1 MFIRDLQG
9 NEYPLFTDFEHAD
22 ELNTNDSIRMQIPYD
37 KNHGEF
43 LSQTTD
49 LEHWIIGD
57 IIGINEYRIV
67 YSKKITKGNSFYVDI
82 IANPEVIERL
92 DELRVYKR
100 YDQYFT
106 DVQFFNLVFA
116 NTPFTVMINGSSASL
131 MWEGIGDGESKL
143 SMFKRGIKRYGFEF
157 KIIGNVVYLY
167 DKIGN
172 DTNYEFRYKLN
183 AANIVKETDSQEF
196 FTAIRG
202 YGNYEQDEKDIDG
215 KALLKDTYIS
225 PLASVYGEKWA
236 PPLRDGRVKVAG
248 TLQKEMKRIVDES
261 LKISFSADIY
271 DLSRQGYDYQHTVLG
286 DRVFLVDERI
296 KEDVE
301 VRVVKKEVKY
311 SAKKEII
318 DLKITFGTTS
328 MTDAYKTSLQTTVKE
343 FSEIMAGRKALP
355 FAALDIVSRSMVSKI
370 QNTSSELLFDDMGIH
385 AIDKTNPNNI
395 VTMNSSGWMLSTDG
409 GRTAK
414 TALTAEGI
422 VADTIT
428 TGHLDTNLVTIRSSN
443 SDNYIEMRNDFIM
456 SRGRFTRTWANVT
469 DTATLNL
476 GIRKGH
482 IMVSNEDTGYN
493 LYLTEKGLSTMLEGA
508 GDDTA
513 GTLEFHSQRFN
524 ETSRGVTLHST
535 YGAVALLSE
544 NSRIYSR
551 SRLTNNIESDEYG
564 IYFRPYMKTRKGL
577 NEFNLYVKEADSAG
591 DTDGALLY
599 GNLTDTNGKHG
610 SGIRFSKSISEN
622 TIYATNQKGDIGT
635 GDFYADKLFG
645 DWKSKATN
653 LYAMTAY
660 DGELRVTDK
669 NGYNNGNMTF
679 RPIAAKSFNQVSSL
693 KYKTNI
699 ENVDDIGLSTIN
711 NLTVVKYSL
720 KSDVENGDDK
730 TRQLGFI
737 AEYSESIATSEKSAI
752 DMYKLL
758 SYNTKALQ
766 ELHGK
771 FIEQQK
777 QIEQLEDKVYGTEQ

>member
-9 NEYPLFTDFEHAD
+9 NEYTLFTDFEHID

-37 KNHGEF
+37 KNHREF
-43 LSQTTD
+43 LSQITD

-57 IIGINEYRIV
+57 IVGINKYRIV
-67 YSKKITKGNSFYVDI
+67 YSKKVTKGNSFYVDI

-131 MWEGIGDGESKL
+131 MWEGVGDGESKL

-157 KIIGNVVYLY
+157 KIVGNVVYLY

-202 YGNYEQDEKDIDG
+202 YGNYDQDEKDIDG

-236 PPLRDGRVKVAG
+236 PPLRDGRVKVAS
-248 TLQKEMKRIVDES
+248 TLRKEMERIVDES

-318 DLKITFGTTS
+318 DLKLTFGTTS
-328 MTDAYKTSLQTTVKE
+328 MTDAYKSSLQTTVKE
-343 FSEIMAGRKALP
+343 FSEIMAGIKALP
-355 FAALDIVSRSMVSKI
+355 FAALDIISRSMVSKI

-385 AIDKTNPNNI
+385 SVDKNNANNI

-409 GRTAK
+409 GNTAK

-422 VADTIT
+422 VADAIT
-428 TGHLDTNLVTIRSSN
+428 TGTLNTQLVTIVGENSLIYMNGQEIGATSN
-443 SDNYIEMRNDFIM
+443 TTKSQTFIRPRGLYITRPDGAVYMQDGVPSM
-456 SRGRFTRTWANVT
+456 SFDVQPISFYADGIVTFDGRFYRTSSTNFEIFNVVYAEHSARYIT
-469 DTATLNL
+469 FT
-476 GIRKGH
+476 
-482 IMVSNEDTGYN
+482 
-493 LYLTEKGLSTMLEGA
+493 YLADWGA
-508 GDDTA
+508 
-513 GTLEFHSQRFN
+513 E
-524 ETSRGVTLHST
+524 
-535 YGAVALLSE
+535 SE
-544 NSRIYSR
+544 NSHGNVGLRIEEFGDLNVSAQE
-551 SRLTNNIESDEYG
+551 SVLAGNNISTQQGNITLDLGTPTYKPLYFYLKIKNES
-564 IYFRPYMKTRKGL
+564 
-577 NEFNLYVKEADSAG
+577 
-591 DTDGALLY
+591 
-599 GNLTDTNGKHG
+599 GNTKNIARMRT
-610 SGIRFSKSISEN
+610 
-622 TIYATNQKGDIGT
+622 
-635 GDFYADKLFG
+635 
-645 DWKSKATN
+645 
-653 LYAMTAY
+653 
-660 DGELRVTDK
+660 LRVYMR
-669 NGYNNGNMTF
+669 G
-679 RPIAAKSFNQVSSL
+679 
-693 KYKTNI
+693 
-699 ENVDDIGLSTIN
+699 
-711 NLTVVKYSL
+711 
-720 KSDVENGDDK
+720 
-730 TRQLGFI
+730 
-737 AEYSESIATSEKSAI
+737 
-752 DMYKLL
+752 
-758 SYNTKALQ
+758 
-766 ELHGK
+766 
-771 FIEQQK
+771 
-777 QIEQLEDKVYGTEQ
+777 

>member
-9 NEYPLFTDFEHAD
+9 NEYTLFTDFEHID

-37 KNHGEF
+37 KNHREF
-43 LSQTTD
+43 LSQITD

-57 IIGINEYRIV
+57 IVGINKYRIV
-67 YSKKITKGNSFYVDI
+67 YSKKVTKGNSFYVDI

-131 MWEGIGDGESKL
+131 MWEGVGDGESKL

-157 KIIGNVVYLY
+157 KIVGNVVYLY

-202 YGNYEQDEKDIDG
+202 YGNYDQDEKDIDG

-236 PPLRDGRVKVAG
+236 PPLRDGRVKVAS
-248 TLQKEMKRIVDES
+248 TLRKEMERIVDES

-318 DLKITFGTTS
+318 DLKLTFGTTS
-328 MTDAYKTSLQTTVKE
+328 MTDAYKSSLQTTVKE
-343 FSEIMAGRKALP
+343 FSEIMAGIKALP

-385 AIDKTNPNNI
+385 SVDKNNANNI

-409 GRTAK
+409 GNTAK

-422 VADTIT
+422 VADAIT
-428 TGHLDTNLVTIRSSN
+428 TGTLNTQLVTIVGENSLIYMNGQEIGATSN
-443 SDNYIEMRNDFIM
+443 TTKSQTFIRPRGLYITRPDGAVYMQDGVPSM
-456 SRGRFTRTWANVT
+456 SFDVQPISFYADGIVTFDGRFYRTSSTNFEIFNVVYAEHSARYIT
-469 DTATLNL
+469 FT
-476 GIRKGH
+476 
-482 IMVSNEDTGYN
+482 
-493 LYLTEKGLSTMLEGA
+493 YLADWGA
-508 GDDTA
+508 
-513 GTLEFHSQRFN
+513 E
-524 ETSRGVTLHST
+524 
-535 YGAVALLSE
+535 SE
-544 NSRIYSR
+544 NSHGNVGLRIEEFGDLNVSAQE
-551 SRLTNNIESDEYG
+551 SVLAGNNISTQQGNITLDLGTPTYKPLYFYLKIKNES
-564 IYFRPYMKTRKGL
+564 
-577 NEFNLYVKEADSAG
+577 
-591 DTDGALLY
+591 
-599 GNLTDTNGKHG
+599 GNTKNIARMRT
-610 SGIRFSKSISEN
+610 
-622 TIYATNQKGDIGT
+622 
-635 GDFYADKLFG
+635 
-645 DWKSKATN
+645 
-653 LYAMTAY
+653 
-660 DGELRVTDK
+660 LRVYMR
-669 NGYNNGNMTF
+669 G
-679 RPIAAKSFNQVSSL
+679 
-693 KYKTNI
+693 
-699 ENVDDIGLSTIN
+699 
-711 NLTVVKYSL
+711 
-720 KSDVENGDDK
+720 
-730 TRQLGFI
+730 
-737 AEYSESIATSEKSAI
+737 
-752 DMYKLL
+752 
-758 SYNTKALQ
+758 
-766 ELHGK
+766 
-771 FIEQQK
+771 
-777 QIEQLEDKVYGTEQ
+777 

>member
-9 NEYPLFTDFEHAD
+9 NEYTLFTDFEHAD
-22 ELNTNDSIRMQIPYD
+22 ELNTNDSIRMKIPYD

-100 YDQYFT
+100 YDHYFT

-131 MWEGIGDGESKL
+131 MWEGVGDGESKL

-157 KIIGNVVYLY
+157 KIVGNVVYLY

-248 TLQKEMKRIVDES
+248 TLRKEMERIVDES

-355 FAALDIVSRSMVSKI
+355 FAALDIVSKSMVSKI

-385 AIDKTNPNNI
+385 AIDKKNANNI

-422 VADTIT
+422 VADAIT
-428 TGHLDTNLVTIRSSN
+428 TGHLNANLITVTGGDN
-443 SDNYIEMRNDFIM
+443 SRFVEIKNDQM
-456 SRGRFTRTWANVT
+456 TLYGTFTRTWQGVTTTNNVYT
-469 DTATLNL
+469 RLKDGHLRFRNNNL
-476 GIRKGH
+476 DRSIYFSDFGISTYLDGD
-482 IMVSNEDTGYN
+482 SEDA
-493 LYLTEKGLSTMLEGA
+493 S
-508 GDDTA
+508 
-513 GTLEFHSQRFN
+513 GTLEFFDYSYS
-524 ETSRGVTLHST
+524 TARGVTLNS
-535 YGAVALLSE
+535 GLGVVALRSDSNRIILEAE
-544 NSRIYSR
+544 NTVNLESNQYSVYVRPFSKSR
-551 SRLTNNIESDEYG
+551 
-564 IYFRPYMKTRKGL
+564 PGL
-577 NEFNLYVKEADSAG
+577 NEFQFYVKDNPSSA
-591 DTDGALLY
+591 DTDGALLF
-599 GNLTDTNGKHG
+599 GNLTDTSSQYG
-610 SGIRFSKSISEN
+610 SGIRFSKSNKSSIV
-622 TIYATNQKGDIGT
+622 YATNPTGDMGT
-635 GDFYADKLFG
+635 GEFHA
-645 DWKSKATN
+645 
-653 LYAMTAY
+653 
-660 DGELRVTDK
+660 K
-669 NGYNNGNMTF
+669 NFIN
-679 RPIAAKSFNQVSSL
+679 ASL
-693 KYKTNI
+693 EEYKTNI
-699 ENVDDIGLSTIN
+699 KKWDADALSTIVN
-711 NLTVVKYSL
+711 DLDLYSYNYKNEEDVNRYGVVIGDNYKTPSDFVIGDGVSMYDMISYSL
-720 KSDVENGDDK
+720 RAIQQLNEKVE
-730 TRQLGFI
+730 
-737 AEYSESIATSEKSAI
+737 
-752 DMYKLL
+752 
-758 SYNTKALQ
+758 ALQ
-766 ELHGK
+766 NG
-771 FIEQQK
+771 
-777 QIEQLEDKVYGTEQ
+777 

>member
-9 NEYPLFTDFEHAD
+9 NEYTLFTDFEHTD

-37 KNHGEF
+37 KNHREF

-57 IIGINEYRIV
+57 IVGINEYRIV

-131 MWEGIGDGESKL
+131 MWEGVGDGESKL

-157 KIIGNVVYLY
+157 KIVGNVVYLY

-202 YGNYEQDEKDIDG
+202 YGNYDQDEKDIDG

-236 PPLRDGRVKVAG
+236 PPLRDGRVKVAS
-248 TLQKEMKRIVDES
+248 TLRKEMERIVDES
-261 LKISFSADIY
+261 LKISFSAGIY

-318 DLKITFGTTS
+318 DLKLTFGTTS
-328 MTDAYKTSLQTTVKE
+328 MTDAYKSSLQTTVKE
-343 FSEIMAGRKALP
+343 FSEIMAGIKALP

-385 AIDKTNPNNI
+385 SVDKNNPNNI

-409 GRTAK
+409 GNTAK
-414 TALTAEGI
+414 TALTAEGM
-422 VADTIT
+422 VADAIT
-428 TGHLDTNLVTIRSSN
+428 TGTLNTQLVTIVGENSLIYMNGQEIGATSN
-443 SDNYIEMRNDFIM
+443 TTKSQTFIRPRGLYITRPDGAVYMQDGVPSM
-456 SRGRFTRTWANVT
+456 SFDVQPISFYADGIVTFDGRFYRTSSTNFEIFNVVYAEHSARYIT
-469 DTATLNL
+469 FT
-476 GIRKGH
+476 
-482 IMVSNEDTGYN
+482 
-493 LYLTEKGLSTMLEGA
+493 YLADWGA
-508 GDDTA
+508 
-513 GTLEFHSQRFN
+513 E
-524 ETSRGVTLHST
+524 
-535 YGAVALLSE
+535 SE
-544 NSRIYSR
+544 NSHGNVGLRIEEFGDLNVSAQE
-551 SRLTNNIESDEYG
+551 SVLAGNNISTQQGNITLDLGTPTYKPLYFYLKIKNES
-564 IYFRPYMKTRKGL
+564 
-577 NEFNLYVKEADSAG
+577 
-591 DTDGALLY
+591 
-599 GNLTDTNGKHG
+599 GNTKNIARMRT
-610 SGIRFSKSISEN
+610 
-622 TIYATNQKGDIGT
+622 
-635 GDFYADKLFG
+635 
-645 DWKSKATN
+645 
-653 LYAMTAY
+653 
-660 DGELRVTDK
+660 LRVYMR
-669 NGYNNGNMTF
+669 G
-679 RPIAAKSFNQVSSL
+679 
-693 KYKTNI
+693 
-699 ENVDDIGLSTIN
+699 
-711 NLTVVKYSL
+711 
-720 KSDVENGDDK
+720 
-730 TRQLGFI
+730 
-737 AEYSESIATSEKSAI
+737 
-752 DMYKLL
+752 
-758 SYNTKALQ
+758 
-766 ELHGK
+766 
-771 FIEQQK
+771 
-777 QIEQLEDKVYGTEQ
+777 

>member
-9 NEYPLFTDFEHAD
+9 NEYTLFTDFEHID

-37 KNHGEF
+37 KNHREF

-57 IIGINEYRIV
+57 IVGINEYRIV
-67 YSKKITKGNSFYVDI
+67 YSKKVTKGNSFYVDI

-131 MWEGIGDGESKL
+131 MWEGVGDGESKL

-157 KIIGNVVYLY
+157 KIVGNVVYLY

-202 YGNYEQDEKDIDG
+202 YGNYDQDEKDIDG

-236 PPLRDGRVKVAG
+236 PPLRDGRVKVAS
-248 TLQKEMKRIVDES
+248 TLRKEMERIVDES

-318 DLKITFGTTS
+318 DLKLTFGTTS
-328 MTDAYKTSLQTTVKE
+328 MTDAYKSSLQTTVKE
-343 FSEIMAGRKALP
+343 FSEIMAGIKALP

-385 AIDKTNPNNI
+385 SVDKNNPNNI

-409 GRTAK
+409 GNTAK

-422 VADTIT
+422 VADAIT
-428 TGHLDTNLVTIRSSN
+428 TGTLNTQLVTIVGENSLIYMNGQEIGATSN
-443 SDNYIEMRNDFIM
+443 TTKSQTFIRPRGLYITRPDGAVYMQDGIPSM
-456 SRGRFTRTWANVT
+456 SFDVQPISFYADGIVTFDGRFYRTSSTNFEIFNVVYAEHSARYIT
-469 DTATLNL
+469 FT
-476 GIRKGH
+476 
-482 IMVSNEDTGYN
+482 
-493 LYLTEKGLSTMLEGA
+493 YLADWGA
-508 GDDTA
+508 
-513 GTLEFHSQRFN
+513 E
-524 ETSRGVTLHST
+524 
-535 YGAVALLSE
+535 SE
-544 NSRIYSR
+544 NSHGNVGLRIEEFGDLNVSAQE
-551 SRLTNNIESDEYG
+551 SVLAGNNISTQQGNITLDLGTPTYKPLYFYLKIKNES
-564 IYFRPYMKTRKGL
+564 
-577 NEFNLYVKEADSAG
+577 
-591 DTDGALLY
+591 
-599 GNLTDTNGKHG
+599 GNTKNIARMRT
-610 SGIRFSKSISEN
+610 
-622 TIYATNQKGDIGT
+622 
-635 GDFYADKLFG
+635 
-645 DWKSKATN
+645 
-653 LYAMTAY
+653 
-660 DGELRVTDK
+660 LRVYMR
-669 NGYNNGNMTF
+669 G
-679 RPIAAKSFNQVSSL
+679 
-693 KYKTNI
+693 
-699 ENVDDIGLSTIN
+699 
-711 NLTVVKYSL
+711 
-720 KSDVENGDDK
+720 
-730 TRQLGFI
+730 
-737 AEYSESIATSEKSAI
+737 
-752 DMYKLL
+752 
-758 SYNTKALQ
+758 
-766 ELHGK
+766 
-771 FIEQQK
+771 
-777 QIEQLEDKVYGTEQ
+777 

>member
-1 MFIRDLQG
+1 MYIRDLQG
-9 NEYPLFTDFEHAD
+9 NEYTLFTDFEHTD
-22 ELNTNDSIRMQIPYD
+22 ELNTNDSIRMKIPYD

-92 DELRVYKR
+92 DELRLYKR
-100 YDQYFT
+100 YDQYIT
-106 DVQFFNLVFA
+106 DVEFFNLVFA

-131 MWEGIGDGESKL
+131 MWEGVGDGESKL

-157 KIIGNVVYLY
+157 KIVGNVVYLY

-202 YGNYEQDEKDIDG
+202 YGNYDQDEKDIDG

-236 PPLRDGRVKVAG
+236 PPLRSGRIKLLS
-248 TLQKEMKRIVDES
+248 TLRKEMERIVDES

-271 DLSRQGYDYQHTVLG
+271 DLSRQGYDYQHTFLG

-370 QNTSSELLFDDMGIH
+370 QNTSSELVFDTNGIH
-385 AIDKTNPNNI
+385 AIDKSNPNNI
-395 VTMNSSGWMLSTDG
+395 VTMNSSGWYLSTDG
-409 GRTAK
+409 GATGK

-428 TGHLDTNLVTIRSSN
+428 TGSLLTSLVNIVGRNALMYMDGDQFVAKSSTDKRKTVISPSGITI
-443 SDNYIEMRNDFIM
+443 
-456 SRGRFTRTWANVT
+456 TRPDGAAWVENGMFKSAMDIQMAMPQPIASGVEIYGSYYKTAN
-469 DTATLNL
+469 
-476 GIRKGH
+476 
-482 IMVSNEDTGYN
+482 
-493 LYLTEKGLSTMLEGA
+493 TEKSYVEEYFFQHKARYLHILGRGKMNNKTSTAYKGMVYVEDPG
-508 GDDTA
+508 GS
-513 GTLEFHSQRFN
+513 GVVGSQVVSKN
-524 ETSRGVTLHST
+524 QEVGEDPGELIDITIDLGVPT
-535 YGAVALLSE
+535 YGYKHFYIYIKSSSGNSE
-544 NSRIYSR
+544 
-551 SRLTNNIESDEYG
+551 
-564 IYFRPYMKTRKGL
+564 IYFRRSL
-577 NEFNLYVKEADSAG
+577 V
-591 DTDGALLY
+591 
-599 GNLTDTNGKHG
+599 
-610 SGIRFSKSISEN
+610 
-622 TIYATNQKGDIGT
+622 
-635 GDFYADKLFG
+635 
-645 DWKSKATN
+645 
-653 LYAMTAY
+653 
-660 DGELRVTDK
+660 ELKD
-669 NGYNNGNMTF
+669 
-679 RPIAAKSFNQVSSL
+679 
-693 KYKTNI
+693 
-699 ENVDDIGLSTIN
+699 
-711 NLTVVKYSL
+711 
-720 KSDVENGDDK
+720 
-730 TRQLGFI
+730 
-737 AEYSESIATSEKSAI
+737 
-752 DMYKLL
+752 
-758 SYNTKALQ
+758 
-766 ELHGK
+766 
-771 FIEQQK
+771 
-777 QIEQLEDKVYGTEQ
+777 

>member
-9 NEYPLFTDFEHAD
+9 NEYTLFTDFEHID

-37 KNHGEF
+37 KNHREF

-57 IIGINEYRIV
+57 IVGINEYRIV
-67 YSKKITKGNSFYVDI
+67 YSKKVTKGNSFYVDI

-131 MWEGIGDGESKL
+131 MWEGVGDGESKL

-157 KIIGNVVYLY
+157 KIVGNVVYLY

-202 YGNYEQDEKDIDG
+202 YGNYDQDEKDIDG

-236 PPLRDGRVKVAG
+236 PPLRDGRVKVAS
-248 TLQKEMKRIVDES
+248 TLRKEMERIVDES

-318 DLKITFGTTS
+318 DLKLTFGTTS
-328 MTDAYKTSLQTTVKE
+328 MTDAYKSSLQTTVKE
-343 FSEIMAGRKALP
+343 FSEIMAGIKALP

-385 AIDKTNPNNI
+385 SVDKNNPNNI

-409 GRTAK
+409 GNTAK
-414 TALTAEGI
+414 TALTAEGM
-422 VADTIT
+422 VADAIT
-428 TGHLDTNLVTIRSSN
+428 TGTLNTQLVTIVGENSLIYMNGQEIGATSN
-443 SDNYIEMRNDFIM
+443 TTKSQTFIRPRGIYITRPDGAVYMQDGIPSM
-456 SRGRFTRTWANVT
+456 SFDVQPISFYADGIVTFDGRFYRTSSTNFEIFNVVYAEHSARYIT
-469 DTATLNL
+469 FT
-476 GIRKGH
+476 
-482 IMVSNEDTGYN
+482 
-493 LYLTEKGLSTMLEGA
+493 YLADWGA
-508 GDDTA
+508 
-513 GTLEFHSQRFN
+513 E
-524 ETSRGVTLHST
+524 
-535 YGAVALLSE
+535 SE
-544 NSRIYSR
+544 NSHGNVGLRIEEFGDLNVSAQE
-551 SRLTNNIESDEYG
+551 SVLAGNNISTQQGNITLDLGTPTYKPLYFYLKIKNES
-564 IYFRPYMKTRKGL
+564 
-577 NEFNLYVKEADSAG
+577 
-591 DTDGALLY
+591 
-599 GNLTDTNGKHG
+599 GNTKNIARMRT
-610 SGIRFSKSISEN
+610 
-622 TIYATNQKGDIGT
+622 
-635 GDFYADKLFG
+635 
-645 DWKSKATN
+645 
-653 LYAMTAY
+653 
-660 DGELRVTDK
+660 LRVHMR
-669 NGYNNGNMTF
+669 G
-679 RPIAAKSFNQVSSL
+679 
-693 KYKTNI
+693 
-699 ENVDDIGLSTIN
+699 
-711 NLTVVKYSL
+711 
-720 KSDVENGDDK
+720 
-730 TRQLGFI
+730 
-737 AEYSESIATSEKSAI
+737 
-752 DMYKLL
+752 
-758 SYNTKALQ
+758 
-766 ELHGK
+766 
-771 FIEQQK
+771 
-777 QIEQLEDKVYGTEQ
+777 

>member
-9 NEYPLFTDFEHAD
+9 NEYTLFTDFEHID

-37 KNHGEF
+37 KNHREF

-57 IIGINEYRIV
+57 IVGINEYRIV
-67 YSKKITKGNSFYVDI
+67 YSKKVTKGSSFYVDI

-131 MWEGIGDGESKL
+131 MWEGVGDGESKL

-157 KIIGNVVYLY
+157 KIVGNVVYLY

-202 YGNYEQDEKDIDG
+202 YGNYDQDEKDIDG

-236 PPLRDGRVKVAG
+236 PPLRDGRVKVAS
-248 TLQKEMKRIVDES
+248 TLRKEMERIVDES

-318 DLKITFGTTS
+318 DLKLTFGTTS
-328 MTDAYKTSLQTTVKE
+328 MTDAYKSSLQTTVKE
-343 FSEIMAGRKALP
+343 FSEIMAGIKALP

-385 AIDKTNPNNI
+385 SVDKNNPNNI

-409 GRTAK
+409 GNTAK
-414 TALTAEGI
+414 TALTAEGM
-422 VADTIT
+422 VADAIT
-428 TGHLDTNLVTIRSSN
+428 TGTLNTQLVTIVGENSLIYMNGQEIGATSN
-443 SDNYIEMRNDFIM
+443 TTKSQTFIRPRGLYITRPDGAVYMQDGVPSM
-456 SRGRFTRTWANVT
+456 SFDVQPISFYADGIVTFDGRFYRTSSTNFEIFNVVYAEHSARYIT
-469 DTATLNL
+469 FT
-476 GIRKGH
+476 
-482 IMVSNEDTGYN
+482 
-493 LYLTEKGLSTMLEGA
+493 YLADWGA
-508 GDDTA
+508 
-513 GTLEFHSQRFN
+513 E
-524 ETSRGVTLHST
+524 
-535 YGAVALLSE
+535 SE
-544 NSRIYSR
+544 NSHGNVGLRIEEFGDLNVSAQE
-551 SRLTNNIESDEYG
+551 SVLAGNNISTQQGNITLDLGTPTYKPLYFYLKIKNES
-564 IYFRPYMKTRKGL
+564 
-577 NEFNLYVKEADSAG
+577 
-591 DTDGALLY
+591 
-599 GNLTDTNGKHG
+599 GNTKNIARMRT
-610 SGIRFSKSISEN
+610 
-622 TIYATNQKGDIGT
+622 
-635 GDFYADKLFG
+635 
-645 DWKSKATN
+645 
-653 LYAMTAY
+653 
-660 DGELRVTDK
+660 LRVYMR
-669 NGYNNGNMTF
+669 G
-679 RPIAAKSFNQVSSL
+679 
-693 KYKTNI
+693 
-699 ENVDDIGLSTIN
+699 
-711 NLTVVKYSL
+711 
-720 KSDVENGDDK
+720 
-730 TRQLGFI
+730 
-737 AEYSESIATSEKSAI
+737 
-752 DMYKLL
+752 
-758 SYNTKALQ
+758 
-766 ELHGK
+766 
-771 FIEQQK
+771 
-777 QIEQLEDKVYGTEQ
+777 

>member
-9 NEYPLFTDFEHAD
+9 NEYTLFTDFEHID

-37 KNHGEF
+37 KNHREF

-57 IIGINEYRIV
+57 IVGINEYRIV
-67 YSKKITKGNSFYVDI
+67 YSKKVTKGNSFYVDI

-131 MWEGIGDGESKL
+131 MWEGVGDGESKL

-157 KIIGNVVYLY
+157 KIVGNVVYLY

-202 YGNYEQDEKDIDG
+202 YGNYDQDEKDIDG

-236 PPLRDGRVKVAG
+236 PPLRDGRVKVAS
-248 TLQKEMKRIVDES
+248 TLRKEMERIVDES

-286 DRVFLVDERI
+286 DCVFLVDERI

-318 DLKITFGTTS
+318 DLKLTFGTTS
-328 MTDAYKTSLQTTVKE
+328 MTDAYKSSLQTTVKE
-343 FSEIMAGRKALP
+343 FSEIMAGIKALP

-385 AIDKTNPNNI
+385 SVDKNNPNNI

-409 GRTAK
+409 GNTAK
-414 TALTAEGI
+414 TALTAEGM
-422 VADTIT
+422 VADAIT
-428 TGHLDTNLVTIRSSN
+428 TGTLNTQLVTIVGENSLIYMNGQEIGATSN
-443 SDNYIEMRNDFIM
+443 TTKSQTFIRPRGLYITRPDGAVYMQDGVPSM
-456 SRGRFTRTWANVT
+456 SFDVQPISFYADGIVTFDGRFYRTSSTNFEIFNVVYAEHSARYIT
-469 DTATLNL
+469 FT
-476 GIRKGH
+476 
-482 IMVSNEDTGYN
+482 
-493 LYLTEKGLSTMLEGA
+493 YLADWGA
-508 GDDTA
+508 
-513 GTLEFHSQRFN
+513 E
-524 ETSRGVTLHST
+524 
-535 YGAVALLSE
+535 SE
-544 NSRIYSR
+544 NSHGNVGLRIEEFGDLNVSAQE
-551 SRLTNNIESDEYG
+551 SVLAGNNISTQQGNITLDLGTPTYKPLYFYLKIKNES
-564 IYFRPYMKTRKGL
+564 
-577 NEFNLYVKEADSAG
+577 
-591 DTDGALLY
+591 
-599 GNLTDTNGKHG
+599 GNTKNIARMRT
-610 SGIRFSKSISEN
+610 
-622 TIYATNQKGDIGT
+622 
-635 GDFYADKLFG
+635 
-645 DWKSKATN
+645 
-653 LYAMTAY
+653 
-660 DGELRVTDK
+660 LRVYMR
-669 NGYNNGNMTF
+669 G
-679 RPIAAKSFNQVSSL
+679 
-693 KYKTNI
+693 
-699 ENVDDIGLSTIN
+699 
-711 NLTVVKYSL
+711 
-720 KSDVENGDDK
+720 
-730 TRQLGFI
+730 
-737 AEYSESIATSEKSAI
+737 
-752 DMYKLL
+752 
-758 SYNTKALQ
+758 
-766 ELHGK
+766 
-771 FIEQQK
+771 
-777 QIEQLEDKVYGTEQ
+777 